1 MGKKSNAVVS
11 DDKWKR
17 EWEIERDM
25 EALCRAEAVKKDPE
39 RMKRA
44 QALAKKKLD
53 ENKARLAEA
62 QRMVDMGKGKNP

>member
-11 DDKWKR
+11 EDKWKQ

-25 EALCRAEAVKKDPE
+25 EALCRAEAVKRDPE

-44 QALAKKKLD
+44 QALAKKKLG

-62 QRMVDMGKGKNP
+62 QRMVDMGEGKNP